1 MPDSIVRPPALFEG
15 ATLGIVAPAS
25 APELERLERGLA
37 ALHERGLRTKVFPH
51 VTCRHRHLAGTDT
64 ERLADLHAA
73 FLDPEV
79 DAVLCARGGNGSL
92 RLLPAL
98 DFDLIRRHPKPFIG
112 YSDITVLH
120 LAIWQRCRM
129 VTFFAPMP
137 QPDFARGVS
146 ADCWE
151 AWWRL
156 LSAPDPVGELT
167 DPRCDSEARTLVG
180 GVAEGPCLG
189 GTLSLLVS
197 LIGTPFQP
205 DLRGA
210 ILFLEDVG
218 ETPPRIERFLMHL
231 RLAGLLDG
239 VAGFLIG
246 PMLATGEVAL
256 PLATLYG
263 DLLAPLGKPLVYD
276 FPIGHTRDPLAL
288 PVGARVRLDADR
300 RRVAILEPA
309 VAR

>member
-1 MPDSIVRPPALFEG
+1 MPDRIVRPPALVAG

-25 APELERLERGLA
+25 APEPERLERGLA

-51 VTCRHRHLAGTDT
+51 VTRRHGYLAGHDA

-73 FLDPEV
+73 FADPEV

-98 DFDLIRRHPKPFIG
+98 DFELIRRHPKPFIG

-129 VTFFAPMP
+129 ITFFAPMP

-146 ADCWE
+146 TDCWE
-151 AWWRL
+151 AWWQL
-156 LSAPDPVGELT
+156 LSSPAAPRELR
-167 DPRCDSEARTLVG
+167 DPRCHSEAQTLVG
-180 GVAEGPCLG
+180 GVAEGRCLG

-197 LIGTPFQP
+197 LLGTPFQP

-210 ILFLEDVG
+210 ILFLEDVPAPVSIQ
-218 ETPPRIERFLMHL
+218 EAI
-231 RLAGLLDG
+231 RLAEKYGTTESPRFVNG
-239 VAGFLIG
+239 V
-246 PMLATGEVAL
+246 
-256 PLATLYG
+256 
-263 DLLAPLGKPLVYD
+263 
-276 FPIGHTRDPLAL
+276 
-288 PVGARVRLDADR
+288 LDALMRAAERGPR
-300 RRVAILEPA
+300 REP
-309 VAR
+309 REGEER